1 MHDHP
6 TVVVSPTI
14 DEITVDEAHRAL
26 LEFRAEKTDPDIA
39 AEAIVAHFYDV
50 LEGYGLAVAA

>member
-14 DEITVDEAHRAL
+14 DAITVEEAHRTL

-50 LEGYGLAVAA
+50 LEGYGLAEAA